1 MSFSA
6 SELQE
11 RIKEGESETLEFKTN
26 FGAETIETAG
36 AFANTRGGIILI
48 GVDRGGTIQGVTA
61 SGEHQKDWTNRISQ
75 LSEPTLIPSISV
87 VELNGKDVVAFF
99 IREFP
104 VKPVAIRG
112 RCYRRVGAS
121 NRVMTPAE
129 ISEMHLQSVGTTW
142 DGLPHPHFGWDDIDQ
157 KKLEDYV
164 IKAKAVGRRN
174 VPENMELVTLAQK
187 LELVIAS
194 KPSWASVIAFGKQP
208 PLQAKVKCGKIRGTS
223 TIVDDFVVD
232 APLLKQV
239 DEVMN
244 YLKRVFMLSY
254 TFSGKAQ
261 REEIW
266 EYPLEAVREVVTNA
280 ICHRDYSSP
289 AQIQIKIFDD
299 RLVIWNP
306 GGLPFGMTMEKL
318 MQPTHGSVPRNKL
331 VAMLFYDTKLIESYG
346 SGIQRVLE
354 ECERLGFPEPEFE
367 NEQGGFRVTFYKDM
381 YTEEY
386 LQTMGLNERQVKAV
400 LYLKEKRKI
409 TNKEYR
415 ELTGISD
422 EGARIDLNVLVSKGL
437 LESKGSGRGTHYVLK
452 KFGD

>member
-6 SELQE
+6 TELQQ
-11 RIKEGESETLEFKTN
+11 RIIEGESEALEFKAN
-26 FGAETIETAG
+26 FGSETIETAG

-48 GVDRGGTIQGVTA
+48 GVERGGTILGVTA
-61 SGEHQKDWTNRISQ
+61 SGEQHKNWANRISQ
-75 LSEPTLIPSISV
+75 LSEPTLIPNIST
-87 VELNGKDVVAFF
+87 VELNGKDVVVVF

-104 VKPVAIRG
+104 MKPVAIRG

-129 ISEMHLQSVGTTW
+129 VSEMHLHSMGATW
-142 DGLPHPHFGWDDIDQ
+142 DGLPHPYFDWADIDE
-157 KKLEDYV
+157 KKLDVYV
-164 IKAKAVGRRN
+164 TKARAVGRRDI
-174 VPENMELVTLAQK
+174 PENMDSVTLAQK
-187 LELVIAS
+187 LELVVKS

-232 APLLKQV
+232 CPLLTQV
-239 DEVMN
+239 DEVVN

-254 TFSGKAQ
+254 SFSGKAQ
-261 REEIW
+261 RDEIW

-289 AQIQIKIFDD
+289 AQIQIKLFDD
-299 RLVIWNP
+299 RLSIWNP

-318 MQPTHGSVPRNKL
+318 MHPTHGSVPRNRL
-331 VAMLFYDTKLIESYG
+331 IAMLFYDTKLIENYG
-346 SGIQRVLE
+346 SGIQRVFE
-354 ECERLGFPEPEFE
+354 ECQRLGFPEPSFT
-367 NEQGGFRVTFYKDM
+367 NEQGGFQVTFYKDM
-381 YTEEY
+381 YTEEH
-386 LQTMGLNERQVKAV
+386 LQKIGLNERQVQAV

-422 EGARIDLNVLVSKGL
+422 EGARIDLKVLVSKGL
-437 LESKGSGRGTHYVLK
+437 LKSRGRGRGTHYVLK
-452 KFGD
+452 ELGD